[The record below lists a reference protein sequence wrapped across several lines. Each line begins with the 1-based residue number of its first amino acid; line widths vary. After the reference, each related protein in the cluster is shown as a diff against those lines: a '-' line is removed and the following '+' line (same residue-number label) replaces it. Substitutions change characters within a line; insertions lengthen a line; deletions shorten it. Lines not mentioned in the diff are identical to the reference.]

1 MVSTSHTESFR
12 LSEQIHDVQVALNT
26 VSYNTNVHTCTICV
40 LLREP
45 DTGATIA
52 HVAKTLQKC
61 CKCCILKFSESV
73 VGTTHAHI

>member
-12 LSEQIHDVQVALNT
+12 LSEQIHNVQVALNT

-61 CKCCILKFSESV
+61 CKMLHFKV
-73 VGTTHAHI
+73 L